1 MTVKIYGSGGSG
13 TVALPSS
20 KSFTQRYILGS
31 VFLNKS
37 VTLNYVTI
45 TGDDSIALDIAQ
57 RAGAN
62 ITMNDSSIKIR
73 TSFTC
78 PSDIY
83 VGESATSYRIALGLL
98 GSAGCITHV
107 KGDPDLAKRPM
118 DPLVKALEA
127 NDVHLKLN
135 EDGFYDVDGSESKK
149 RYIEVDGVSSQFVS
163 SMIFYYAR
171 KGGGEFLVKNM
182 RSPGYVYI
190 TKRVLYDLGYFVNI
204 EKTITINPSGVW
216 KTAIDVEPDYSSL
229 AFFLV
234 LGLLSENVDVRFNIK
249 RMSRIQPD
257 SVLLDMFKDNIAID
271 RDTLRVLP
279 GIRDRITVDADH
291 NPDLCPPISVIGIF
305 SEHGVEIDNYAR
317 LKTKESNRY
326 EGIIDMASRFGAI
339 VEDNG
344 KDLFIKRG
352 DLKDPGTLSY
362 TDNRM
367 IMSAAVA
374 AAASGFEV
382 EIENETK
389 VSKSFPGF
397 FKELSKFANVS
408 ESN

>member
-31 VFLNKS
+31 AFLNKN

-45 TGDDSIALDIAQ
+45 TGDDSIAMDIAQ
-57 RAGAN
+57 KAGAS
-62 ITMNDSSIKIR
+62 ITVSDSSFRIR
-73 TSFTC
+73 PSLRC
-78 PSDIY
+78 PEEIY
-83 VGESATSYRIALGLL
+83 VGESATSYRIAVGLL

-107 KGDPDLAKRPM
+107 TGDPSLARRPM
-118 DPLVKALEA
+118 EPLIKALEA
-127 NDVHLKLN
+127 NDVHLTLN
-135 EDGFYDVDGSESKK
+135 SEGFYDVNGTESKK
-149 RYIEVDGVSSQFVS
+149 RYVEVDGVSSQFVS
-163 SMIFYYAR
+163 SMIFYYAK

-234 LGLLSENVDVRFNIK
+234 LGLLSENVDIRFNIK

-271 RDTLRVLP
+271 RDTVRVLP
-279 GIRDRITVDADH
+279 GIKDRVTVDADR
-291 NPDLCPPISVIGIF
+291 NPDLCPPLSVIGIF
-305 SEHGVEIDNYAR
+305 SDYGVEIDNYAR
-317 LKTKESNRY
+317 LRTKESNRY
-326 EGIIDMASRFGAI
+326 EGMVDMASRFGAI

-352 DLKDPGTLSY
+352 ELKNPGTLSY
-362 TDNRM
+362 SDHRM
-367 IMSAAVA
+367 IMSAAIA
-374 AAASGFEV
+374 AAVSGL
-382 EIENETK
+382 EITVDNETK

-397 FKELSKFANVS
+397 FKELSRFANIS

>member
-13 TVALPSS
+13 TVVLPSS

-31 VFLNKS
+31 AFLNKS

-62 ITMNDSSIKIR
+62 ITISDSSIKIR

-78 PSDIY
+78 PGEVY
-83 VGESATSYRIALGLL
+83 VGESATSYRIAIGLL

-107 KGDPDLAKRPM
+107 QGDPGLAKRPM
-118 DPLVKALEA
+118 EPLVKALEA
-127 NDVHLKLN
+127 NDVHLRLN
-135 EDGFYDVDGSESKK
+135 EQGFYDVDGSESKK
-149 RYIEVDGVSSQFVS
+149 RYVEVDGASSQFVS

-171 KGGGEFLVKNM
+171 KGGGEFLVRNM

-216 KTAIDVEPDYSSL
+216 KTAIDVERDYSSL

-234 LGLLSENVDVRFNIK
+234 LGLLSEDVDVRFNIK

-257 SVLLDMFKDNIAID
+257 SILLDMFRDNIAID

-326 EGIIDMASRFGAI
+326 EGMIDMASRFGAI

-352 DLKDPGTLSY
+352 DLKNPGTLSY
-362 TDNRM
+362 ADHRM
-367 IMSAAVA
+367 IMSAAIA
-374 AAASGFEV
+374 AAVSGFEV
-382 EIENETK
+382 NIENESK